1 MEVRADLALRQE
13 PTTRPNGLRPGEM
26 TWGRGLELGLFM
38 KTLQGRL
45 DKHANLISSVVF
57 CIGLLIPSLP
67 LEAQSSKAS
76 TSGQTKH
83 PILDSSFDPLHQV
96 STSLQLLSKRV
107 SPSVVQIFS
116 TGYSP
121 DSDREHRNTDLLSR
135 GVTPGS
141 GIILASD
148 GWIVTKLLH
157 VNLPKK
163 NNKDWRQK
171 TGDTNVPTR
180 AN

>member
-1 MEVRADLALRQE
+1 MGSCTYRFQRKTMEVRADLALRQE

-116 TGYSP
+116 TGYSQ
-121 DSDREHRNTDLLSR
+121 D
-135 GVTPGS
+135 
-141 GIILASD
+141 
-148 GWIVTKLLH
+148 
-157 VNLPKK
+157 
-163 NNKDWRQK
+163 
-171 TGDTNVPTR
+171 
-180 AN
+180 